1 MRDLLES
8 KRKGYGR
15 QCLYPAKKLKRQGI
29 SVQKEALKPYVGK
42 HPVIKPQQ
50 T

>member
-8 KRKGYGR
+8 KRKGFR
-15 QCLYPAKKLKRQGI
+15 QCLHPAKKLNRQGI
-29 SVQKEALKPYVGK
+29 SVQKEDLKPYVGK